1 MVEVKKFE
9 AATLAEVLKVVKRE
23 LGPEA
28 IILST
33 KNNKGGWGLMNKAS
47 VEVTATVSR
56 EAMGRKTQ
64 AESGLSSEQRDALS
78 RKPVQNILQSYD
90 ILSGARI
97 QRRMREAEELTA
109 RPSNMSPT
117 AKAQTSSIAAAN
129 QTAHAINQNRI
140 PPTQRRYID
149 IEDDESVAEQ
159 ISLRAQDRTQF
170 SRSAPQAPTQST
182 SRQQQQQ
189 QIEVPQQRYNYTQN
203 ASFAQSTGAT
213 RSSIQIFPKLVAELI
228 DAGVQEELVRDIGD
242 ELKSIMLREHITRE
256 DLLRLQLARVLM
268 SRLRVARSL
277 GERLRVPS
285 TPRIITFLGP
295 TGVGKTTTIAKIA
308 AELVINQKRPVT
320 LATTDTFKIAA
331 VEQLQTYANILKC
344 PLEVCQNAES
354 LASLRDHLSPDDV
367 VLVDTAGFG
376 PRDEKKLIEL
386 SALLSAVRTETHLC
400 VASTT
405 RDTDLLQ
412 VIQRFRIFEPE
423 YLVFTKLDETSQYG
437 NIYNLAA
444 KTHMPLSYFTMGQ
457 RVPEDMEVATKERV
471 ADLILNL
478 AGGDASWTKQID

>member
-9 AATLAEVLKVVKRE
+9 APTLAEALKVVKRE
-23 LGPEA
+23 MGPEA

-56 EAMGRKTQ
+56 EALGRKNQ
-64 AESGLSSEQRDALS
+64 AESGLSPLQREALS
-78 RKPVQNILQSYD
+78 AKPAHKILQSYD
-90 ILSGARI
+90 VLSGARI
-97 QRRMREAEELTA
+97 QRRMKEAEALTA
-109 RPSNMSPT
+109 KPSNMSPT
-117 AKAQTSSIAAAN
+117 AKAQTSSITSAH
-129 QTAHAINQNRI
+129 QTAQAITQSRM
-140 PPTQRRYID
+140 PPTQRRYVD
-149 IEDDESVAEQ
+149 IEDDESPAEQ
-159 ISLRAQDRTQF
+159 VSQRSHDRLQL
-170 SRSAPQAPTQST
+170 SRNAPAPQVQPQSRVATPSYEIATPQARYAP
-182 SRQQQQQ
+182 
-189 QIEVPQQRYNYTQN
+189 N
-203 ASFAQSTGAT
+203 AT

-228 DAGVQEELVRDIGD
+228 EAGVQEDLVREIGD
-242 ELKSIMLREHITRE
+242 ELKAVMLREHITRE

-354 LASLRDHLSPDDV
+354 FAALRDHLSPDDV

-376 PRDEKKLIEL
+376 PRDERKLVEL
-386 SALLSAVRTETHLC
+386 SNLLSAVRTETHLC

-405 RDTDLLQ
+405 RDTDLMQ
-412 VIQRFRIFEPE
+412 VIQRFKIFEPE
-423 YLVFTKLDETSQYG
+423 YLVFTKLDETTQYG

>member
-9 AATLAEVLKVVKRE
+9 APTLAEALKVVKRE
-23 LGPEA
+23 MGPEA

-56 EAMGRKTQ
+56 EALGRKQQ
-64 AESGLSSEQRDALS
+64 AESGLSPLQREALS
-78 RKPVQNILQSYD
+78 GKPAHKILQSYD
-90 ILSGARI
+90 VLSGARI
-97 QRRMREAEELTA
+97 QRRMKEAEALTA
-109 RPSNMSPT
+109 KPSNMSPT
-117 AKAQTSSIAAAN
+117 AKAQTSSITSAH
-129 QTAHAINQNRI
+129 QTAHAITQSRM
-140 PPTQRRYID
+140 PPTQRRYVD
-149 IEDDESVAEQ
+149 IEDDESPAEQ
-159 ISLRAQDRTQF
+159 ISLRSHDRTQF
-170 SRSAPQAPTQST
+170 SRNAPQPQPQVRPAAQNYENTATQS
-182 SRQQQQQ
+182 
-189 QIEVPQQRYNYTQN
+189 RYAPNT
-203 ASFAQSTGAT
+203 T

-228 DAGVQEELVRDIGD
+228 EAGVQEDLVREIGD
-242 ELKSIMLREHITRE
+242 ELKAVMLREHITRE

-354 LASLRDHLSPDDV
+354 FAALRDHLSPDDV

-376 PRDEKKLIEL
+376 PRDERKLVEL
-386 SALLSAVRTETHLC
+386 SNLLSSVRTETHLC

-405 RDTDLLQ
+405 RDTDLMQ
-412 VIQRFRIFEPE
+412 VIQRFKIFEPE
-423 YLVFTKLDETSQYG
+423 YLVFTKLDETTQYG

>member
-9 AATLAEVLKVVKRE
+9 APTLAEALKVVKRE

-56 EAMGRKTQ
+56 EALSRKQ
-64 AESGLSSEQRDALS
+64 KAENGLTAEQRDALAG
-78 RKPVQNILQSYD
+78 KPAQKIIQSYD
-90 ILSGARI
+90 VLSGARI
-97 QRRMREAEELTA
+97 QRRMKEAEALTG

-117 AKAQTSSIAAAN
+117 AKAQTSSIAAAT
-129 QTAHAINQNRI
+129 QTAQAITQSRA
-140 PPTQRRYID
+140 PVTQRRYID
-149 IEDDESVAEQ
+149 IEDDESPAEQ
-159 ISLRAQDRTQF
+159 LSQRSQDRTQF
-170 SRSAPQAPTQST
+170 SHSYSQHVAPVVPQPRPQPHYEAPQ
-182 SRQQQQQ
+182 
-189 QIEVPQQRYNYTQN
+189 QQRYAPVQHE
-203 ASFAQSTGAT
+203 APS
-213 RSSIQIFPKLVAELI
+213 RSSIQIFPRVVADLI
-228 DAGVQEELVRDIGD
+228 EAGIQEDLVRDIGD
-242 ELKSIMLREHITRE
+242 ELKTIMLREHITRE

-354 LASLRDHLSPDDV
+354 FASLRDHLSPDDV

-376 PRDEKKLIEL
+376 PRDEKKLVEL
-386 SALLSAVRTETHLC
+386 SALLSSVRTETHLC
-400 VASTT
+400 VSSTT
-405 RDTDLLQ
+405 RDSDLLS
-412 VIQRFRIFEPE
+412 VVQRFKIFQPE
-423 YLVFTKLDETSQYG
+423 YLVFTKLDETMNYG

>member
-1 MVEVKKFE
+1 MLEVKKFE
-9 AATLAEVLKVVKRE
+9 APTLAEALKVVKRE

-56 EAMGRKTQ
+56 EA
-64 AESGLSSEQRDALS
+64 LS
-78 RKPVQNILQSYD
+78 RKGKAEAGLTQEQRESLSQKPAQKILHSYD
-90 ILSGARI
+90 VLSGARI
-97 QRRMREAEELTA
+97 QRRMKEAESLTQ

-117 AKAQTSSIAAAN
+117 AKAQTSSIAAAM
-129 QTAHAINQNRI
+129 QTSQALIQSRA
-140 PPTQRRYID
+140 PATQRRYID
-149 IEDDESVAEQ
+149 IEDDESPAEQ
-159 ISLRAQDRTQF
+159 ATHRAQDRTQF
-170 SRSAPQAPTQST
+170 SREAPVPQQQPQYVP
-182 SRQQQQQ
+182 QQQQ
-189 QIEVPQQRYNYTQN
+189 RYALNQ
-203 ASFAQSTGAT
+203 AT
-213 RSSIQIFPKLVAELI
+213 RSSVQIFPKLVSELLE
-228 DAGVQEELVRDIGD
+228 AGIQEDLVREIGD
-242 ELKSIMLREHITRE
+242 ELKVVMLREHITRE

-344 PLEVCQNAES
+344 PLEVCQSAES
-354 LASLRDHLSPDDV
+354 FASLRDHLSPDDV

-386 SALLSAVRTETHLC
+386 SGLLSSVRTETHLC
-400 VASTT
+400 VSSTT
-405 RDTDLLQ
+405 RDLDLVQ
-412 VIQRFRIFEPE
+412 VINRFKIFEPE
-423 YLVFTKLDETSQYG
+423 YLVFTKLDETTSFG
-437 NIYNLAA
+437 NIFNLAA
-444 KTHMPLSYFTMGQ
+444 KTHLPLSYFTMGQ

>member
-9 AATLAEVLKVVKRE
+9 APTLAEALKVVKRE

-56 EAMGRKTQ
+56 EALGRKQ
-64 AESGLSSEQRDALS
+64 KAESGLSKEQRDSLAS
-78 RKPVQNILQSYD
+78 KPAQKILQSYD
-90 ILSGARI
+90 VLSGARI
-97 QRRMREAEELTA
+97 QRRMKEAESLTV

-129 QTAHAINQNRI
+129 QTAHAIHQSRL

-149 IEDDESVAEQ
+149 IEDDESIAEQ
-159 ISLRAQDRTQF
+159 ISVRSQDRTQF
-170 SRSAPQAPTQST
+170 SRGA
-182 SRQQQQQ
+182 QQQVPPAQATQRHQQ
-189 QIEVPQQRYNYTQN
+189 QAAQ
-203 ASFAQSTGAT
+203 ASYYEAPLAAPA
-213 RSSIQIFPKLVAELI
+213 RSSIQIFPKLMAELI
-228 DAGVQEELVRDIGD
+228 DAGIQEVLVREIND
-242 ELKSIMLREHITRE
+242 ELKAVMLREHITRE

-354 LASLRDHLSPDDV
+354 FAALRDHLSPDDV

-376 PRDEKKLIEL
+376 PRDEKKLVEL
-386 SALLSAVRTETHLC
+386 SNVLSSVRTETHLC
-400 VASTT
+400 VSSTT
-405 RDTDLLQ
+405 RDADLMQ

-423 YLVFTKLDETSQYG
+423 YLVFTKLDETTSYG

-457 RVPEDMEVATKERV
+457 RVPEDVEVATKERV